1 MSSTKKQQS
10 SQNYEFVE
18 DYINDCTETDKT
30 NILDVLDK
38 VDVDIDS
45 IGFLIHTMQV
55 FSSNIHIHF

>member
-18 DYINDCTETDKT
+18 DYINDCTETDKA

-38 VDVDIDS
+38 VDVD
-45 IGFLIHTMQV
+45 IHTMQV